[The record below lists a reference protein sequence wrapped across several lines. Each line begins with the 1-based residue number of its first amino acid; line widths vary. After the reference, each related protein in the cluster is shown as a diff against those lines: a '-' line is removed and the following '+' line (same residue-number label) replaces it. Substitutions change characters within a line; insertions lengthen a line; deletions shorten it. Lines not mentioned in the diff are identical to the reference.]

1 MDFLENRDLVL
12 FTFIFICS
20 SYVWAHVGI
29 YSLCVSAVKTV
40 ALKTLSYIV
49 DENQLDLLR
58 LGFEMLQFFLSK
70 VQGALADGT
79 TVHAQCMASEM
90 IRGLSN
96 LAKND
101 FNKRLMV
108 AQGKYCTSVRRDIQS
123 PRIRPVIDV
132 FRFFVF

>member
-1 MDFLENRDLVL
+1 MDSLGNRDLVL

-58 LGFEMLQFFLSK
+58 LDFVMLQFFLNNI
-70 VQGALADGT
+70 QGALAAGT
-79 TVHAQCMASEM
+79 HTHGNYITNGML
-90 IRGLSN
+90 RGLS
-96 LAKND
+96 LFAKND

-108 AQGKYCTSVRRDIQS
+108 AQGNSYTSVNRCI
-123 PRIRPVIDV
+123 
-132 FRFFVF
+132 